1 MEFSII
7 SEMFEMMEKTTK
19 RIELT
24 NILVELLKKTPKKI
38 IPNVVY
44 LLQGIIR
51 PNFEGVE
58 LGIAEKLAIRAISK
72 SAGLPIKKIE
82 DDYREGG
89 DLGLTASN
97 ILKIKTQTTFTAEQ
111 ITVERVYET
120 LFKIAKLEG
129 KGSQDLKMKYI
140 SSLLNDATPLEAKF
154 VIKILLGTLRLGVA
168 ENTVMDALAI
178 AFTGKK
184 ENRVQIENAYNV
196 SSDLGKVSLIVA
208 TDGIDEIKKFK
219 ISLFSPIRPMLADRV
234 QSEKDVIKKM
244 PEQFV
249 AEYKLDGERVQIHKQ
264 SDKIVLFSRRLENIT
279 QYYPDIVER
288 IGKTLNVNE
297 GVFEA
302 EIVPINENTGEFLP
316 FQELMHRRRKYKLDK
331 AVSQYPITVNFFDV
345 LYYDKKDCLILE
357 YSERRKILEQIVHED
372 NFSKLV
378 PMLFVKNEN
387 EIEDFLE
394 NSINAGCEGLML
406 KAPSAPYRAG
416 MRGSNW
422 LKLKR
427 EYRNELGD
435 SLDLIVIGAYFGR
448 GRRTGLY
455 GTLLLATYNPEKYNL
470 PSICK
475 VGTGFTDES
484 LDQLYQILSN
494 KVTLKKNPRNVSKM
508 EADIWFEPELVLE
521 IVASEITLS
530 PIHKTGLDLIRKSS
544 GFALRFPKFTGK
556 IRYEKAVEDAST
568 GEEVFALYKRQSK
581 INHEKW
587 AFFIE
592 KYDIN

>member
-1 MEFSII
+1 MDFSII
-7 SEMFEMMEKTTK
+7 AEIFEKMENTTK

-24 NILVELLKKTPKKI
+24 TLLVELLKKTPKQI
-38 IPNVVY
+38 IQNTVY

-58 LGIAEKLAIRAISK
+58 LGVAEKLAIRAISK

-82 DDYREGG
+82 DDYRDGG
-89 DLGLTASN
+89 DLGITASN
-97 ILKIKTQTTFTAEQ
+97 ILKLKTQTTFTTEK

-154 VIKILLGTLRLGVA
+154 VVKILLGTLRLGVA

-184 ENRVQIENAYNV
+184 ENRKQIENAYNV

-219 ISLFSPIRPMLADRV
+219 ISMFSPVRPMLADRV

-244 PEQFV
+244 PELFA

-264 SDKIVLFSRRLENIT
+264 SNKIILFSRRLENIT
-279 QYYPDIVER
+279 RYYPDIVENV
-288 IGKTLNVNE
+288 GKTLNVNE

-316 FQELMHRRRKYKLDK
+316 FQELMHRRRKYKVEQ

-345 LYYDKKDCLILE
+345 LYYDKNDCLDLE
-357 YSERRKILEQIVHED
+357 YSERRKILERIVNEN
-372 NFSKLV
+372 NFSKLIPV
-378 PMLFVKNEN
+378 LTIKNEN

-406 KAPSAPYRAG
+406 KTLTAPYRAG
-416 MRGSNW
+416 TRGSNW

-435 SLDLIVIGAYFGR
+435 SLDLVVIGAYFGR

-455 GTLLLATYNPEKYNL
+455 GTLLLGTYNPEEDNF

-484 LDQLYQILSN
+484 LDQLFQILSN
-494 KVTLKKNPRNVSKM
+494 KVTLKKNSRIVSEM

-530 PIHKTGLDLIRKSS
+530 PIHKTGLNLIRKDT

-556 IRYEKAVEDAST
+556 IRYEKAIEDAST
-568 GEEVFALYKRQSK
+568 GEEVLALYKGQSK
-581 INHEKW
+581 ISQEK
-587 AFFIE
+587 
-592 KYDIN
+592 

>member
-1 MEFSII
+1 MDFSII
-7 SEMFEMMEKTTK
+7 AEIFEKMENTTK

-24 NILVELLKKTPKKI
+24 NLLVELLKKTPKQI
-38 IPNVVY
+38 IQNTVY

-58 LGIAEKLAIRAISK
+58 LGVAEKLAIRAISK

-82 DDYREGG
+82 DDYRDGG
-89 DLGLTASN
+89 DLGITASN
-97 ILKIKTQTTFTAEQ
+97 ILKLKTQTTFTTEK

-129 KGSQDLKMKYI
+129 KGSQDLKMRYI

-154 VIKILLGTLRLGVA
+154 VVKILLGTLRLGIA

-178 AFTGKK
+178 TFTGKK
-184 ENRVQIENAYNV
+184 ENREQIENAYNV

-219 ISLFSPIRPMLADRV
+219 ISMFSPIRPMLADRV

-244 PEQFV
+244 PKLFA

-264 SDKIVLFSRRLENIT
+264 SDKIILFSRRLENIT
-279 QYYPDIVER
+279 RYYPDIVEN

-316 FQELMHRRRKYKLDK
+316 FQELMHRRRKYKMEQ

-345 LYYDKKDCLILE
+345 LYYDKNDCLNLE
-357 YSERRKILEQIVHED
+357 YSKRRKILERIVNEN

-378 PMLFVKNEN
+378 PVLTIKNEN

-406 KAPSAPYRAG
+406 KTLTAPYRAG
-416 MRGSNW
+416 TRGSNW

-435 SLDLIVIGAYFGR
+435 SLDLVVIGAYFGR

-455 GTLLLATYNPEKYNL
+455 GTLLLGTYNPEEDNF

-484 LDQLYQILSN
+484 LDQLFQILSN
-494 KVTLKKNPRNVSKM
+494 KVTLKKNSRIVSEM
-508 EADIWFEPELVLE
+508 EADVWFEPELVLE

-530 PIHKTGLDLIRKSS
+530 PIHKTGLNLIRKDT

-556 IRYEKAVEDAST
+556 IRYEKAIEDAST
-568 GEEVFALYKRQSK
+568 DEEVLTLYKGQSK
-581 INHEKW
+581 ISQEK
-587 AFFIE
+587 
-592 KYDIN
+592 

>member
-1 MEFSII
+1 
-7 SEMFEMMEKTTK
+7 
-19 RIELT
+19 
-24 NILVELLKKTPKKI
+24 
-38 IPNVVY
+38 
-44 LLQGIIR
+44 
-51 PNFEGVE
+51 
-58 LGIAEKLAIRAISK
+58 
-72 SAGLPIKKIE
+72 
-82 DDYREGG
+82 
-89 DLGLTASN
+89 
-97 ILKIKTQTTFTAEQ
+97 
-111 ITVERVYET
+111 
-120 LFKIAKLEG
+120 
-129 KGSQDLKMKYI
+129 
-140 SSLLNDATPLEAKF
+140 
-154 VIKILLGTLRLGVA
+154 
-168 ENTVMDALAI
+168 MDALAI

-184 ENRVQIENAYNV
+184 ENREQIENAYNV

-208 TDGIDEIKKFK
+208 TEGIDEIKKFK

-244 PEQFV
+244 PEQFA

-264 SDKIVLFSRRLENIT
+264 SDKIILFSRRLENIT

-288 IGKTLNVNE
+288 IGKSLNVNE

-316 FQELMHRRRKYKLDK
+316 FQELMHRRRKYKLEK
-331 AVSQYPITVNFFDV
+331 AVLQYPITVNFFDV
-345 LYYDKKDCLILE
+345 LYFDDRNCLNLEYTKRREILE
-357 YSERRKILEQIVHED
+357 KVVKED
-372 NFSKLV
+372 NFSKLI
-378 PMLFVKNEN
+378 PMLLVKNEN

-394 NSINAGCEGLML
+394 NSINSGCEGLML
-406 KAPSAPYRAG
+406 KTPNAGYRAG
-416 MRGSNW
+416 ARGSNW

-455 GTLLLATYNPEKYNL
+455 GTLLLGTYNPENDTF

-494 KVTLKKNPRNVSKM
+494 KVILKKNSRVVSEM
-508 EADIWFEPELVLE
+508 EADVWLEPELVLE
-521 IVASEITLS
+521 VVASEITLS
-530 PIHKTGLDLIRKSS
+530 PIHKTGLNLVRKNN

-568 GEEVFALYKRQSK
+568 HDEVLALYKNQSK
-581 INHEKW
+581 VNHEK
-587 AFFIE
+587 
-592 KYDIN
+592 